1 MAFSV
6 EVAVAAPVWQAYSY
20 AVPAD
25 LANLIKPLTRMLV
38 PLRNGRSLG
47 FALAPPADAGE
58 VVLKPVLDVLDEVD
72 GAPALPPEL
81 LGFFQRAAAYYQ
93 APLGQALA
101 WSLPAGMG
109 SSRPKGGRLI
119 KPETLIII
127 EPRQGMGKNLPR
139 VGTQA
144 DRLLRMVQKQ
154 GGLSLPELRK
164 HFTQAAS
171 LSKKLEKAGWVT
183 IRHQPLVR
191 DILGNPF
198 RPDPK
203 PEQLTQGQQ
212 EAISQIMPAVQAGR
226 FEGFLLDGVTG
237 SGKTEVYLAACEK
250 ALSLGRQALVLTP
263 EIGICLRM
271 EGVLKSRLGAER
283 VAVLHSGLSPATRR
297 GQWMALASGR
307 AQVAVGARSAIFAP
321 LDNPGVICVDEEQ
334 DEAYKQEDRLR
345 YNARDLALLRG
356 QEQKCCVILGTATP
370 AVTTWQRAG
379 NGEIGLISLPERV
392 KKAALPQME
401 LVDLRSAGKLKGGFL
416 SSRLHRALKQTVD
429 GGNQAILF
437 LNRRGFAPALIC
449 PSCGK
454 SVGCP
459 ACSLSL
465 TLHKARSRLTCH
477 TCGHQR
483 PLPPKC
489 PACGEEGEL
498 MRPTGLGTEA
508 VAEALGRERTKL
520 APGPAGPGYSQ

>member
-1 MAFSV
+1 
-6 EVAVAAPVWQAYSY
+6 
-20 AVPAD
+20 
-25 LANLIKPLTRMLV
+25 
-38 PLRNGRSLG
+38 
-47 FALAPPADAGE
+47 
-58 VVLKPVLDVLDEVD
+58 
-72 GAPALPPEL
+72 
-81 LGFFQRAAAYYQ
+81 
-93 APLGQALA
+93 
-101 WSLPAGMG
+101 
-109 SSRPKGGRLI
+109 
-119 KPETLIII
+119 
-127 EPRQGMGKNLPR
+127 
-139 VGTQA
+139 
-144 DRLLRMVQKQ
+144 
-154 GGLSLPELRK
+154 
-164 HFTQAAS
+164 
-171 LSKKLEKAGWVT
+171 
-183 IRHQPLVR
+183 
-191 DILGNPF
+191 
-198 RPDPK
+198 
-203 PEQLTQGQQ
+203 
-212 EAISQIMPAVQAGR
+212 
-226 FEGFLLDGVTG
+226 
-237 SGKTEVYLAACEK
+237 
-250 ALSLGRQALVLTP
+250 
-263 EIGICLRM
+263 
-271 EGVLKSRLGAER
+271 
-283 VAVLHSGLSPATRR
+283 
-297 GQWMALASGR
+297 
-307 AQVAVGARSAIFAP
+307 
-321 LDNPGVICVDEEQ
+321 VICVDEEQ

-508 VAEALGRERTKL
+508 VAEALAENEPSWRLARLDRDTASDHKRLGVILRAIADHEVDIIVGTQMITKGHHFPRISLVGVLLADQALRVPDFRAAERTYTLITQVAGRAGREGGPGRVIVQTYDPEHHAIQAAL
-520 APGPAGPGYSQ
+520 AHDPQAFYPQELEERKALGYPPFMRLMSLRIESMREPAARRAADHLAHHLLKARDHLAQGGQVLGPAPAPVAKVSARYRFLILVKAQTASAARHILQLALHNAGAMPHGVRLFVDVDPLTLN